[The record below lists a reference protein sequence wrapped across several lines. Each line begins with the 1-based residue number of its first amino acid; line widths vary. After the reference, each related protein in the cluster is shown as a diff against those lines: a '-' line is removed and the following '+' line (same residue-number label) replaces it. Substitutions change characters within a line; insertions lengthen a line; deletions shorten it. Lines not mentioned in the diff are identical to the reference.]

1 MGLPTSSE
9 SVSPPSKRSTI
20 ASWWPL
26 AAGLVLGA
34 GLGGLIFFRAPVGP
48 PAATPPAA
56 LSTVPA
62 DQPGLSIGSL
72 APEFELA
79 GPDGSR
85 VRLSDLR
92 GQVVLLNFWATWCV
106 PCRAEMPLIEE
117 AYRRRQAEGFV
128 ALGIDF
134 DEPADLVTAFAE
146 ELGLSFPLLLD
157 PGGLVQRQYR
167 VVGYPST
174 VVVDREGRISS
185 YHIGIL
191 ARSQLD
197 EYLAEAGIGP

>member
-1 MGLPTSSE
+1 
-9 SVSPPSKRSTI
+9 
-20 ASWWPL
+20 
-26 AAGLVLGA
+26 
-34 GLGGLIFFRAPVGP
+34 
-48 PAATPPAA
+48 
-56 LSTVPA
+56 
-62 DQPGLSIGSL
+62 
-72 APEFELA
+72 
-79 GPDGSR
+79 
-85 VRLSDLR
+85 
-92 GQVVLLNFWATWCV
+92 
-106 PCRAEMPLIEE
+106 MPLIEE
-117 AYRRRQAEGFV
+117 AYRRRRAEGFV